1 MCNNIVRIVE
11 LDVRSFGT
19 SVPIT
24 KSPPECSLS
33 AAEHPLLLQP
43 QVFRKTQRK
52 DRREMN
58 SFG

>member
-24 KSPPECSLS
+24 KSHHQNALFQLQNVHCYFSHKSL
-33 AAEHPLLLQP
+33 
-43 QVFRKTQRK
+43 RKHSERIEGK
-52 DRREMN
+52 
-58 SFG
+58 